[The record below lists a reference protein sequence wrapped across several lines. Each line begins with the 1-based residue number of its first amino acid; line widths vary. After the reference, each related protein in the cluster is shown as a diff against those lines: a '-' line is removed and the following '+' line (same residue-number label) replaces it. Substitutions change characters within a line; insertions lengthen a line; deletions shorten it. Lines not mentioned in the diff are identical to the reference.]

1 MTLDDLLKTV
11 TIGTDAEAYKA
22 MYELNSSA
30 LYEMT
35 KDPHQVIKY
44 SRILRQ
50 IQHLVGDDAYSFL
63 FEAGKLRGY
72 VEALEKMNG
81 KQEPKDPI
89 IMPDD
94 EYDTPV
100 LHASCP
106 VCGSGLGHDIDGHKV
121 KHISYCETCGQAIRW
136 N

>member
-30 LYEMT
+30 LHEMT

-50 IQHLVGDDAYSFL
+50 IRYLVGDDAYSFL
-63 FEAGKLRGY
+63 FEAGKLCGC
-72 VEALEKMNG
+72 VEAFETITKT
-81 KQEPKDPI
+81 QE
-89 IMPDD
+89 
-94 EYDTPV
+94 T
-100 LHASCP
+100 S
-106 VCGSGLGHDIDGHKV
+106 
-121 KHISYCETCGQAIRW
+121 
-136 N
+136 